1 MTIRQ
6 ILGAGLGRTLL
17 TVAAAALL
25 IVGPTLNT
33 ATEDGG
39 FGMAAAARGGGGGA
53 RGGGGGARGGG
64 GGARGGGG
72 GGGYSRPSS
81 VDRAPRQASA
91 SRGSIGGANRDFSA
105 SSRPAG
111 VGGASQARPQA
122 QQRPQAQAR
131 PQVQDRPA
139 SRPEVKRPEGGAKVA
154 QARPADATKR
164 SKPQVKTQDRAEL
177 SKKMQ
182 THEGP
187 KAGARGET
195 GRLAGAAGAGALAGA
210 GAGALAGGVERG
222 GAGGERQGDR
232 GQRQEDRAGQRG
244 DRQGERGQRQED
256 RPGQREERQ
265 GERGQAQD
273 GRQADRG
280 QRQDDRTGQ
289 RDERRQDTQ
298 QNREDRRQ
306 NVDER
311 RKEYADNREDIR
323 NDRQDRMNEWREDRQ
338 DFAEDW
344 REDRQD
350 LWEDVYDDHHYWGDW
365 DDDDWWDDDDDD
377 GWVWGLVGG
386 VVGYA
391 IGAAVN
397 SPPEGT
403 VTVPYAGTNYQ
414 YYGGAFYQPAPAG
427 TAIATTADTSGSAG
441 SGAVTYV
448 TVPAPVGA
456 VVEAPP
462 LDCTIVYGPDPKD
475 PGYCYFGGAFFLY
488 DEKTDKYVVAEPP
501 VGTEVP
507 YLPEGYTVEK
517 VGDREFYK
525 LGPTYYRHYMAGDDE
540 VFVVAKA

>member
-1 MTIRQ
+1 MTNRRIR
-6 ILGAGLGRTLL
+6 GAGLGRTLL
-17 TVAAAALL
+17 NVAAAALL

-64 GGARGGGG
+64 GG
-72 GGGYSRPSS
+72 GYSRPSS

-111 VGGASQARPQA
+111 MGGGSQARPQV

-131 PQVQDRPA
+131 PQVQERPA
-139 SRPEVKRPEGGAKVA
+139 SRPEAKRPEGGAKVA
-154 QARPADATKR
+154 QARPADATQR
-164 SKPQVKTQDRAEL
+164 SKPQAKTQDRAEL
-177 SKKMQ
+177 SNKMQ
-182 THEGP
+182 THQGP
-187 KAGARGET
+187 KAGARGES

-210 GAGALAGGVERG
+210 GAGALAGGAERG
-222 GAGGERQGDR
+222 GAGGERQADR
-232 GQRQEDRAGQRG
+232 GQRQDDRAGQRT
-244 DRQGERGQRQED
+244 DRQGERGQTQADRQAD
-256 RPGQREERQ
+256 
-265 GERGQAQD
+265 RGQTQAD
-273 GRQADRG
+273 RQADRG

-298 QNREDRRQ
+298 QNRDERRQ
-306 NVDER
+306 NVEER
-311 RKEYADNREDIR
+311 RSEYADNRQDIR
-323 NDRQDRMNEWREDRQ
+323 SERQDRMNEWREDRM

-365 DDDDWWDDDDDD
+365 DDDWWDDDDN

-397 SPPEGT
+397 SPPEGY
-403 VTVPYAGTNYQ
+403 VTVPYAGTSYQ

-427 TAIATTADTSGSAG
+427 TAVATTSDTSAG
-441 SGAVTYV
+441 GVTYV

-462 LDCTIVYGPDPKD
+462 LDCTIVYGPDPQD

-488 DEKTDKYVVAEPP
+488 DEKADKYVVAEPP